1 MSEPCDPAPDLS
13 ARAARRAWTR
23 ALVAGIF
30 LVASFAPGRLCAQ
43 NTLLFLELQAVGA
56 YSTAASGI
64 ELFSLMPD
72 DTMQKPSL
80 GFDLVKRLSGKT
92 RDIGV
97 LAVQARLAYDQEGTH
112 KLEPQLYNAYFRLK
126 TKVAGIW
133 VGHNRPALGLS
144 SVLDSHALLLP
155 APAMLGYGFD
165 RDWGVGLERDF
176 GWGSAAASLTAGSG
190 MPLYFKGNFLA
201 AARVAKGV
209 PARDNYSVGLSL
221 ARGDVLETMGYTL
234 VGPEPMAWTAAAI
247 DATYLWRN
255 FENRAEIQVGRR
267 EGADE
272 FLFFWRTGL
281 SLLDEGRLK
290 IEAQPVLTRRAGA
303 WDYSLGSGLTYLVNA
318 DLAARGGVL
327 YDHARSDIRFVVQL
341 YFYKRL

>member
-1 MSEPCDPAPDLS
+1 
-13 ARAARRAWTR
+13 
-23 ALVAGIF
+23 
-30 LVASFAPGRLCAQ
+30 
-43 NTLLFLELQAVGA
+43 
-56 YSTAASGI
+56 
-64 ELFSLMPD
+64 
-72 DTMQKPSL
+72 MQKPSL
-80 GFDLVKRLSGKT
+80 GFDLVKRFSGKS
-92 RDIGV
+92 RDIGF
-97 LAVQARLAYDQEGTH
+97 LAVQARLAYDQEGEH

-126 TKVAGIW
+126 TKFAGVWI
-133 VGHNRPALGLS
+133 GHNRPALGLS
-144 SVLDSHALLLP
+144 SVLDGHALLLP

-234 VGPEPMAWTAAAI
+234 IGPEPMAWTAAAI
-247 DATYLWRN
+247 DATYFWRN
-255 FENRAEIQVGRR
+255 FENRAEIQLGRR
-267 EGADE
+267 EGAGE

-318 DLAARGGVL
+318 DLAARGAVL
-327 YDHARSDIRFVVQL
+327 YDHARSDVRFVVQL